1 MTAETL
7 AVPLLRENVLHFL
20 GYRGRGTPASRTEE
34 ALESALE
41 EARRLIVPRGVRRIV
56 PAESANALE
65 LERGAGLA
73 AEVALGLVTI
83 GPALE
88 SRVSELLGRGED
100 LRALLLD
107 AAGSAA
113 AEEAAEELER
123 RIHEDARK
131 PGDGAAR
138 ATSRRVSPGYGSWP
152 VTAQRAL
159 FGMLP
164 HDEIDVRLLPSCIM
178 SPRKSVSFA
187 VWLGAGD
194 REECRTRRCST
205 CDLMTCPYREETGVE
220 EES

>member
-1 MTAETL
+1 MTAESL

-20 GYRGRGTPASRTEE
+20 GYRGRGRPASRTEE

-41 EARRLIVPRGVRRIV
+41 EARRLIVPRGVRWIV
-56 PAESANALE
+56 PAESANALG

-123 RIHEDARK
+123 RIHEDRQGA
-131 PGDGAAR
+131 GDGRLTA
-138 ATSRRVSPGYGSWP
+138 SRRVSPGYGSWP